1 MTEYGHDDDLAPNSQ
16 PSGNGLAAGMKRTQK
31 WRERQEGQKE
41 LSSFMPFLPFWLHFD
56 RSTTP
61 FARLSAQVEIYS

>member
-1 MTEYGHDDDLAPNSQ
+1 M
-16 PSGNGLAAGMKRTQK
+16 AAGMKRTQK

-56 RSTTP
+56 R
-61 FARLSAQVEIYS
+61 FQRLSQG